1 MKLPPPL
8 NWIYQG
14 WMAFSHALGRVMSW
28 IILTVVWL
36 VIFSVYGIVMNIAR
50 IFKPRSIPQTY
61 WVDPLPQPAESMRH
75 QF

>member
-1 MKLPPPL
+1 MKFPAPL
-8 NWIYQG
+8 RWIYQG

-36 VIFSVYGIVMNIAR
+36 TIFGIYGIIVNIVNLL
-50 IFKPRSIPQTY
+50 KPKSAPHTY
-61 WVDPLPQPAESMRH
+61 WVDPFPQPPEAMRH